1 MENLIREKLH
11 KKISDRSNGNVLY
24 IHSSDPVVISEWENC
39 KMYSC
44 NASSREVCVNFNLPD
59 RKQLILSNC
68 IKESSIDRKSYDNYG
83 GIMYILEPLTEDI
96 AETILELNII

>member
-1 MENLIREKLH
+1 MKSIEKLH
-11 KKISDRSNGNVLY
+11 KKISDRSWDGNVLY

-44 NASSREVCVNFNLPD
+44 NASSREVRLNFNLPD

-68 IKESSIDRKSYDNYG
+68 IKESSIYRKSYDNYG
-83 GIMYILEPLTEDI
+83 GIMYILEPLTEEI
-96 AETILELNII
+96 AETILKINLI

>member
-1 MENLIREKLH
+1 MESTEKLH

-24 IHSSDPVVISEWENC
+24 VHSSDPIVISEWENC

-44 NASSREVCVNFNLPD
+44 NASSREVRVDFSLPD

-83 GIMYILEPLTEDI
+83 GIMYILEPLTEEI
-96 AETILELNII
+96 SETILELNLI

>member
-1 MENLIREKLH
+1 MESTEKLH

-24 IHSSDPVVISEWENC
+24 VHSSDPIVISEWENC

-44 NASSREVCVNFNLPD
+44 NASSREVRVDFSLPD

-83 GIMYILEPLTEDI
+83 GIMYILEPLTEEI